1 MGKSKIFFLFL
12 FNVYMTDFVFAQ
24 DYPHVQYGPLL
35 RQYLDIYIA
44 PSACP
49 TPVYFDAHGN
59 GGTTSMPSSIVDSL
73 KSHGISIVAWESLTT
88 ISSQTDMQT
97 GWADAE
103 LMFSWVKAHAA
114 TYNFDTTNFIIGGSS
129 RGTILSWKYG
139 QRPNPNNK
147 GLYMYNALP
156 LVWGDSTFWWPPNDV
171 KVTAPPIFFLY
182 LKAPGCSTLPTS
194 DPNFNIHD
202 PNNGYK
208 IMAKYNSLGIG
219 NRATLIH
226 SLDTTNNLDKY
237 QFLVDFALSVITPCP
252 TTGFNS
258 IIDDN
263 SRLKVFPNPF
273 SNQLTFTLSDN
284 EQTTVS
290 LYDILGLQVLQQTFT
305 NSTTINTDQLGEGFY
320 FYQLREDKG
329 TIKNGKVLKK

>member
-1 MGKSKIFFLFL
+1 MSLILIFAIGFLL
-12 FNVYMTDFVFAQ
+12 ISQDVSFAQ
-24 DYPHVQYGPLL
+24 DYPHVQYGSLS

-44 PSACP
+44 PATCP

-59 GGTTSMPSSIVDSL
+59 GGNTSMPISIVDSL
-73 KSHGISIVAWESLTT
+73 KYHGISIVAWESLTT
-88 ISSQTDMQT
+88 INNTSDILT

-129 RGTILSWKYG
+129 RGTILSWKYV

-156 LVWGDSTFWWPPNDV
+156 SVWGDSLVWWPPNDV
-171 KVTAPPIFFLY
+171 KVSAPPIFFVY
-182 LKAPGCSTLPTS
+182 LEAPGCSTLPTS

-219 NRATLIH
+219 DRDTLIH
-226 SLDTTNNLDKY
+226 SLYKTTNLDKY
-237 QFLVDFALSVITPCP
+237 QFLLDFALKVIKPCW
-252 TTGFNS
+252 TTGINPILADTS
-258 IIDDN
+258 
-263 SRLKVFPNPF
+263 SLKVFPNPISDYLTINANQEIGKIEIF
-273 SNQLTFTLSDN
+273 S
-284 EQTTVS
+284 V
-290 LYDILGLQVLQQTFT
+290 LGL
-305 NSTTINTDQLGEGFY
+305 
-320 FYQLREDKG
+320 
-329 TIKNGKVLKK
+329 KVLETELKEKIDVRNLPEGIYFLIIKSGNFTETKKFVIIR